1 MSAIRLKDRSLV
13 PSTIPTAVPSDRN
26 PWPSRARRYSII
38 LALGLGVGLRL
49 FFISSHG
56 SWDTEYWKA
65 WASETAKAGV
75 TQAYGGP
82 DSVPDGDFLPQL
94 LAQKPRHEVSFRG
107 RDFPIDYPPL
117 GLAAWGA
124 SWRFFTSKPRPYRGA
139 EAENLAVKFPAVLGD
154 LLAVVVLLWAFRGD
168 PPTALSL
175 AALYWIFPITW
186 VSSAVL
192 GFFDG
197 FVPPFLLVS
206 LLLTGVSPFSA
217 GAVFAVTCLI
227 KPTAA
232 IALPVILLA
241 SPKAGRVRV
250 MAGGTLVTALVL
262 LPFALAGTLETAI
275 VHVGRIFSQDRVS
288 GGYANPWW
296 LVGHAASVLR
306 EKAEWAD
313 PIDYVRRDSFTLP
326 LGLIGLVAAGLVAV
340 WVLFHSRRVR
350 NPRSVVYVSALL
362 LFVWGVL
369 TVGVHDNHNHPL
381 FLLLVATGLGTPF
394 LRGFAAVAATSTLL
408 GSICLHGLGRFYG
421 TQWRSVLPVADF
433 VARIRMAPGFD
444 LTLILG
450 VVNCVLLAI
459 ALRRLKQTLRDLE
472 S

>member
-1 MSAIRLKDRSLV
+1 MPAKRRVNLLDHDPRMLIETRKSL
-13 PSTIPTAVPSDRN
+13 SLPTLLWVLTAFG
-26 PWPSRARRYSII
+26 
-38 LALGLGVGLRL
+38 LGLILRL
-49 FFISSHG
+49 YFISSHG

-65 WASETAKAGV
+65 WASETANVGV

-82 DSVPDGDFLPQL
+82 DSVPPGDFLPQL
-94 LAQKPRHEVSFRG
+94 LAQKPRHEVSFKG

-168 PPTALSL
+168 PRVSVSL

-186 VSSAVL
+186 VSSSVL

-197 FVPPFLLVS
+197 FLPPFLLVS
-206 LLLTGVSPFSA
+206 LLLIGVSPFAA
-217 GAVFAVTCLI
+217 GAAFAVTCLI

-232 IALPVILLA
+232 VVLPVIYLSA
-241 SPKAGRVRV
+241 PRKAWMRITI
-250 MAGGTLVTALVL
+250 GGALVTALVF
-262 LPFALAGTLETAI
+262 LPYALAGTLQTAFI
-275 VHVGRIFSQDRVS
+275 HIARLFSQDRLS

-296 LVGHAASVLR
+296 LLGHAVSVMR

-313 PIDYVRRDSFTLP
+313 PIDYVRRDSIDLP
-326 LGLIGLVAAGLVAV
+326 LGLFGFIAAGLVAA
-340 WVLFHSRRVR
+340 WILYQARRIAT
-350 NPRSVVYVSALL
+350 PRSAVYVSALL

-369 TVGVHDNHNHPL
+369 TIGVHDNHNHPL

-394 LRGFAAVAATSTLL
+394 LRGFALMAATSTLL
-408 GSICLHGLGRFYG
+408 GSVCLHGFGRYYG
-421 TQWRSVLPVADF
+421 TQWRAVLPLADS
-433 VARIRMAPGFD
+433 VARLRMAAGFD
-444 LTLILG
+444 LTLVLG
-450 VVNCVLLAI
+450 LVNCALLVV
-459 ALRRLKQTLRDLE
+459 ALWRLKPTLEALE
-472 S
+472 AS